1 MARKRE
7 PNKVHTSPERAGK
20 QNLKGMELPKDDT
33 GLMKKIFPAYL
44 KGKENRQH
52 YKGLWTPEALEN
64 EITDFF
70 TYCMEVDIKPT
81 VPLLTTWLGVSRVM
95 FWEWRTKP
103 SHGDKFNIVNEAM
116 AIMEAFL
123 QGNMDKYPTGS
134 IFLLKTTHGH
144 VESSKLDITSNGNSI
159 SDPAEVKDAIS
170 KLGLK
175 KDSD

>member
-1 MARKRE
+1 M
-7 PNKVHTSPERAGK
+7 
-20 QNLKGMELPKDDT
+20 KGVNPPKDES
-33 GLMKKIFPAYL
+33 GLMSKIFPAYL
-44 KGKENRQH
+44 RGNDNRQI
-52 YKGLWTPEALEN
+52 YKGLWSPEDLQK
-64 EITDFF
+64 EINDFLI
-70 TYCMEVDIKPT
+70 YCEEVDTKPT
-81 VPLLTTWLGVSRVM
+81 IPLLTTWLGVSKAQFHR
-95 FWEWRTKP
+95 WRTEP
-103 SHGDKFNIVNEAM
+103 QFGDKRDVIDRALQ
-116 AIMEAFL
+116 IMEAYL

>member
-1 MARKRE
+1 MID
-7 PNKVHTSPERAGK
+7 RAL
-20 QNLKGMELPKDDT
+20 Q
-33 GLMKKIFPAYL
+33 
-44 KGKENRQH
+44 
-52 YKGLWTPEALEN
+52 
-64 EITDFF
+64 
-70 TYCMEVDIKPT
+70 
-81 VPLLTTWLGVSRVM
+81 
-95 FWEWRTKP
+95 
-103 SHGDKFNIVNEAM
+103 
-116 AIMEAFL
+116 IMEAYL